1 MMVPGPE
8 ELAPH
13 IARFLDML
21 DTAFRNY
28 GVPDGLPERLRE
40 AVAAT
45 PRHEFVHRFRLRS
58 GPLDDR
64 IGDDVLRDSDA
75 DPTGHLT
82 EIYSDEVMNHV
93 DAAGERLPSTNSQ
106 PSYVL
111 WLLHMLD
118 LRPGQRV
125 LEIGSGSGWLA
136 AVMAQLVG
144 PGGHVTGIE
153 IIPALAAQ
161 SAADL
166 ARLGIGNVS
175 VLAADGVQGH
185 ATGTPFDRVM
195 ITAACWDLPAV
206 LFDQVAEGGR
216 VLVPVELRG
225 GGCQVTVL
233 RREAEG
239 FVAERAVPGWFV
251 PLVGPGQQRPALRVS
266 LAELPFWDEIGR
278 VPPRR
283 VPLPLAAGPGGA
295 AGSAVNAFRAFL
307 GRTAADFSIFAD
319 PDAPEPHR
327 LAPAGSFG
335 ILNRA
340 ENCVALWSRGELLAY
355 GGPSALRAL
364 VQAYADWT
372 SYGLPGLADFAL
384 QVVRIEDVPAGS
396 GRLWTEA
403 RGGTALVWR
412 PLHGAEDWQALLREK
427 P

>member
-1 MMVPGPE
+1 VVG
-8 ELAPH
+8 ADR
-13 IARFLDML
+13 IAANG
-21 DTAFRNY
+21 DTANKIGTYNLAILAKEHGIPFY
-28 GVPDGLPERLRE
+28 
-40 AVAAT
+40 VAAPWST
-45 PRHEFVHRFRLRS
+45 I
-58 GPLDDR
+58 DR
-64 IGDDVLRDSDA
+64 A
-75 DPTGHLT
+75 T
-82 EIYSDEVMNHV
+82 
-93 DAAGERLPSTNSQ
+93 
-106 PSYVL
+106 
-111 WLLHMLD
+111 
-118 LRPGQRV
+118 
-125 LEIGSGSGWLA
+125 
-136 AVMAQLVG
+136 
-144 PGGHVTGIE
+144 
-153 IIPALAAQ
+153 
-161 SAADL
+161 
-166 ARLGIGNVS
+166 
-175 VLAADGVQGH
+175 

-195 ITAACWDLPAV
+195 ITAACWELPAV

-396 GRLWTEA
+396 GR
-403 RGGTALVWR
+403 RGRFMGRWWCR
-412 PLHGAEDWQALLREK
+412 CGR
-427 P
+427 